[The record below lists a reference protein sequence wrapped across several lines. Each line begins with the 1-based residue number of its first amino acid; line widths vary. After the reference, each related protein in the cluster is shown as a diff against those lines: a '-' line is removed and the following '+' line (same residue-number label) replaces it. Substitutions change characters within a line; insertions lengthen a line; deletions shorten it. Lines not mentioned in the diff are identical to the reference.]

1 MGITLGYLTSLYGTA
16 NSSMGSGSLLA
27 TLYGHAGQSP
37 TSLGQN
43 PVTALKS
50 AEQRQTQDIKAIAA
64 QPAVNR
70 AVNAFIAAV
79 NSAKTV
85 QQLLANPTV
94 MQVRLTANGLADQV
108 PYAAL
113 LQSDVNDPK
122 SLVNELADM
131 RWKPVAQTYDFANKG
146 LKVIQDPKVISIIAN
161 AYAEVIWR
169 KSLDATTP
177 GLSNALTFRKQAA
190 TIGSVDQILGDRVL
204 RKVVTTTLNIPLQIA
219 FQPLQAQE
227 KAISSQLDISKFK
240 DPKYVESFI
249 QRYLLAENNSA
260 SIGTTLDMNS
270 LAAQVQ
276 GLVV

>member
-94 MQVRLTANGLADQV
+94 MQGTIDRQWSSGSGSLRSAGTED
-108 PYAAL
+108 AAIRRERPEIVG
-113 LQSDVNDPK
+113 Q
-122 SLVNELADM
+122 
-131 RWKPVAQTYDFANKG
+131 
-146 LKVIQDPKVISIIAN
+146 
-161 AYAEVIWR
+161 
-169 KSLDATTP
+169 
-177 GLSNALTFRKQAA
+177 
-190 TIGSVDQILGDRVL
+190 
-204 RKVVTTTLNIPLQIA
+204 
-219 FQPLQAQE
+219 
-227 KAISSQLDISKFK
+227 
-240 DPKYVESFI
+240 
-249 QRYLLAENNSA
+249 
-260 SIGTTLDMNS
+260 
-270 LAAQVQ
+270 
-276 GLVV
+276 

>member
-1 MGITLGYLTSLYGTA
+1 MHSSQRSTARRRCSAAGEPGCYAGLLTA
-16 NSSMGSGSLLA
+16 KVSGS
-27 TLYGHAGQSP
+27 
-37 TSLGQN
+37 
-43 PVTALKS
+43 
-50 AEQRQTQDIKAIAA
+50 
-64 QPAVNR
+64 
-70 AVNAFIAAV
+70 
-79 NSAKTV
+79 
-85 QQLLANPTV
+85 
-94 MQVRLTANGLADQV
+94 V
-108 PYAAL
+108 PCAAL
-113 LQSDVNDPK
+113 AQKTLQSDVNDPK